1 MSTGA
6 RGEESLFARLLCDV
20 MIPAEL
26 AEALRA
32 QGYDIAEAQML
43 PLEIQQDA
51 DALLEAAT
59 RHLRAVVTCNY
70 SDPQSNFC
78 VIHEQWQSQGKQH
91 AGIILVP
98 QHQVS
103 SRSRRWDVRDRL
115 LKFLNCYPADELR
128 NQLWWLPQ
136 E

>member
-1 MSTGA
+1 MM
-6 RGEESLFARLLCDV
+6 EEAPPEEALFVRLLCDV

-26 AEALRA
+26 AAALRA
-32 QGYDIAEAQML
+32 QGYDVAEARLL
-43 PLEIQQDA
+43 PMEVQQD
-51 DALLEAAT
+51 DHALLGEAAGQS
-59 RHLRAVVTCNY
+59 RAVVTCNY
-70 SDPQSNFC
+70 SDPRSNFC
-78 VIHEQWQSQGKQH
+78 VIHEQWRAQGRDH

-103 SRSRRWDVRDRL
+103 SRLRRWEVRDRL
-115 LKFLNCYPADELR
+115 VKFLNVYPADELR